1 MAVFW
6 GVFRYSA
13 ASKIAETS
21 EKPKQGKFAE
31 ANKPNLPKQIS
42 RSKEKFWELQLE
54 RVRFSVETNRSV
66 FCSSWILRLA
76 KSFSPPPNR
85 ASAEAPLVSGRG
97 RRARALYHSVPT
109 THTQVQHH
117 LHFLQNQATN
127 TTPTHQPHATY
138 KPTHPNPLT
147 ASPRITSAAGKVVCF
162 CAMPPRPGLT
172 GESRPLRSRLSTRG
186 GGTQTP
192 TSHTSPKRLECP
204 RTGIAHANR
213 VKQLPRIRFQFS
225 KLAPCLLPLLSILE
239 SCTQK

>member
-6 GVFRYSA
+6 GVFQYGA
-13 ASKIAETS
+13 ASEIAETS

-42 RSKEKFWELQLE
+42 RSKENFWELQLE

-138 KPTHPNPLT
+138 K
-147 ASPRITSAAGKVVCF
+147 
-162 CAMPPRPGLT
+162 
-172 GESRPLRSRLSTRG
+172 
-186 GGTQTP
+186 
-192 TSHTSPKRLECP
+192 
-204 RTGIAHANR
+204 
-213 VKQLPRIRFQFS
+213 
-225 KLAPCLLPLLSILE
+225 LAPCLLPLLSILE
-239 SCTQK
+239 SQKKILSKDPLDVARCLLRAGTHTPPRNSCIAGQ

>member
-109 THTQVQHH
+109 THTQVGC
-117 LHFLQNQATN
+117 TIGGDV
-127 TTPTHQPHATY
+127 TTIQRAP
-138 KPTHPNPLT
+138 
-147 ASPRITSAAGKVVCF
+147 SFV
-162 CAMPPRPGLT
+162 
-172 GESRPLRSRLSTRG
+172 LRAVAEVFRRAVG
-186 GGTQTP
+186 GGFF
-192 TSHTSPKRLECP
+192 LE
-204 RTGIAHANR
+204 A
-213 VKQLPRIRFQFS
+213 VFFFS
-225 KLAPCLLPLLSILE
+225 G
-239 SCTQK
+239 